1 MATEKTFSPTT
12 TKNPTTPPLPPA
24 ASYTTAKT
32 ENIIFVEDDTDFS
45 QIFEK
50 DLLELNEHQI
60 VTGRVVALNRGF
72 VTVDIGYKSEG
83 QIPADEF
90 YNEKGELEIK
100 EGDDVEVFLESMEN
114 TNGEVVL
121 SKDKAKK
128 LRIWEEVGEIYEN
141 EGTLRGRITSRVKGG
156 LAVDIGI
163 KAFLPGSQVDLR
175 PSRNLDRMLNE
186 EFEFKIIKFNKRRAN
201 IVLSRR
207 ALLEVDRQKQR
218 KETLKN
224 LEEGSIIKG
233 CVKNITDYGL
243 FIDLGGIDGL
253 LHVTDMTWGRLT
265 HPSDMF
271 NIGDEL
277 EVLILKFDQE
287 SEKVSL
293 GLKQKNTNPWKAAAE
308 KYAQGT
314 RVKGK
319 VVSLIDYGA
328 FVEIE
333 PGVEGLVHVS
343 EMSWTRKVRRPAS
356 MFAINDQVEVV
367 VKSID
372 VERQRISLSIKE
384 ALENPWKEIH
394 NRYKPGSVVTGQVRN
409 VTDFGIFVGLDE
421 EIDGLVY
428 ISDISW
434 NARNRR
440 PTDLNKGDEIKVKV
454 LNIDAEKERIS
465 LGIKQLTTDMWE
477 GLGDKFSVG
486 QEISGKVVN
495 VTDFGVFVEVLPG
508 VEGLLHISEM
518 NKNVSKEELSAL
530 YKPDEDVRVVILRLD
545 TEERRIA
552 LGLSGDEKKGKD
564 TPGSKELREAVTAT
578 AKAAMEEAAEETPA
592 AEAEE
597 TPAAE
602 AEETPEAEA
611 EEKAE
616 ETPAAKAPA
625 AKIDKKESEDS
636 QADL

>member
-1 MATEKTFSPTT
+1 MALEKTFSPTP

-50 DLLELNEHQI
+50 GLLELNEHQI
-60 VTGRVVALNRGF
+60 VKGRVVTLDRGF

-114 TNGEVVL
+114 NNGEVVL
-121 SKDKAKK
+121 SKEKAKK

-224 LEEGSIIKG
+224 LEEGSTIKG

-293 GLKQKNTNPWKAAAE
+293 GLKQKNTNPWGTAAE
-308 KYAQGT
+308 KYTQGT

-356 MFAINDQVEVV
+356 MFAIDDQVEVV

-394 NRYKPGSVVTGQVRN
+394 NRYKPGSVVTGEVRN
-409 VTDFGIFVGLDE
+409 VTDFGIFVGLDD

-477 GLGDKFSVG
+477 GLGDKFSAG

-495 VTDFGVFVEVLPG
+495 VTEFGVFVEVLPG

-518 NKNVSKEELSAL
+518 GKSTSKEELSTL
-530 YKPDEDVRVVILRLD
+530 YKPDEDVQVVILRLD
-545 TEERRIA
+545 IEERRIA
-552 LGLSGDEKKGKD
+552 LGLPGGGKGKD

-578 AKAAMEEAAEETPA
+578 AQAAKEEAAEEPPAEAEETPA

-602 AEETPEAEA
+602 A
-611 EEKAE
+611 KS
-616 ETPAAKAPA
+616 PAAKN
-625 AKIDKKESEDS
+625 EDP